1 MTKNKTFFVDQLMQ
15 LRGDESEETRNQLIT
30 WKILDLM
37 IAIRTAR
44 RAHVDSPPPPP
55 PPTPDLP
62 ATELSIEDDDCNDS
76 FLYRAGAR
84 F

>member
-15 LRGDESEETRNQLIT
+15 LRGDDSEETRNQLIT

-55 PPTPDLP
+55 PTPDLP
-62 ATELSIEDDDCNDS
+62 ATELPIEDDDCTDS